1 MLNAIRC
8 LIEVDSVEEANDL
21 LGAGWTLVETRKFE
35 SVDFD
40 LDTTFVRATVY
51 FTLGHTEANAA
62 DEYRAQCEKKM
73 REMRKTIPEEYK
85 SIIKR

>member
-1 MLNAIRC
+1 MLNKIRC

-21 LGAGWTLVETRKFE
+21 LKAGWTLVETRKLE
-35 SVDFD
+35 SVDFE

-62 DEYRAQCEKKM
+62 DEYEKKKQEM
-73 REMRKTIPEEYK
+73 REPIPEEYRN
-85 SIIKR
+85 IIKR